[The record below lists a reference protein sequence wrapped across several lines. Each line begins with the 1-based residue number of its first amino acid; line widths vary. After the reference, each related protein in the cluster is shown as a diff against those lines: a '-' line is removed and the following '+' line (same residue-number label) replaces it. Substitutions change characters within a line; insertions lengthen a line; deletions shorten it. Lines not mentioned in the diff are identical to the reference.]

1 MKASAQD
8 ESQIFNKRVLFI
20 LDGSGSMNER
30 WQAETKWDMAIST
43 LSSLID
49 SFEKVNRDFE
59 IGIRVLGHQYNKNQ
73 QRCDDTK
80 LEIEFSKELTFEK
93 VNNLSLL

>member
-1 MKASAQD
+1 MKVSAQD

-30 WQAETKWDMAIST
+30 WQTETKWDMAIST

-59 IGIRVLGHQYNKNQ
+59 IGIRVLGHQYTKNQ

-93 VNNLSLL
+93 SE